1 MYIYNHT
8 RRLQVHTITPFRTH
22 AQGLEGWL
30 AIVDGV
36 TVGHIFMQLEPEQ
49 RIKFLDAWV
58 HPSYRRQGIF
68 RSLWETRWGYVCT
81 TYPDHT
87 VYAWCLPESL
97 PLLLEK
103 GFTAGDVCTY
113 VERPVTLTNN
123 TQLRIPYGDCPV
135 TC

>member
-1 MYIYNHT
+1 
-8 RRLQVHTITPFRTH
+8 
-22 AQGLEGWL
+22 
-30 AIVDGV
+30 
-36 TVGHIFMQLEPEQ
+36 MQLEPEQ

>member
-1 MYIYNHT
+1 M
-8 RRLQVHTITPFRTH
+8 HTITPFRTH

-30 AIVDGV
+30 AIVDGL
-36 TVGHIFMQLEPEQ
+36 TVGHIFMQLEPDR

-68 RSLWETRWGYVCT
+68 RSLWDTRWGYVTT
-81 TYPDHT
+81 TYQHHT
-87 VYAWCLPESL
+87 VYAWCLPGSL

-103 GFTAGDVCTY
+103 GFQAGEVSTY
-113 VERPVTLTNN
+113 VERPVTLPDTI
-123 TQLRIPYGDCPV
+123 QLKIPYSDCPV

>member
-1 MYIYNHT
+1 
-8 RRLQVHTITPFRTH
+8 VHTITPFHTH

-30 AIVDGV
+30 AIEDGQ
-36 TVGHIFMQLEPEQ
+36 TVGHIFMQIELER

-58 HPSYRRQGIF
+58 DPSHRRKGIF
-68 RSLWETRWGYVCT
+68 RSLWETRWSYVTT

-97 PLLLEK
+97 PLLIEK
-103 GFTAGDVCTY
+103 GFHAGEVCTY
-113 VERPVTLTNN
+113 VERPVQPPDNS
-123 TQLRIPYGDCPV
+123 RSIPYSECPV